1 MLIALFC
8 TGASLYA
15 QSSEKDKATIKWI
28 DSSNKKSDHAIMSKD
43 TVTLLGLYAKDFLF
57 THSGGNIDTKDSW
70 IKSIKNADRHY
81 ISRTHDSVQAELH
94 SNVVIVKG
102 RLLIE
107 RQDKDKTAQYGIMY
121 VRIYAFSFVP
131 VALPEWLFHFS
142 GSHSLLVVT
151 SALWPSTVILK

>member
-70 IKSIKNADRHY
+70 IKSIKKQISIIRHVHM
-81 ISRTHDSVQAELH
+81 IQCKQSCIA
-94 SNVVIVKG
+94 
-102 RLLIE
+102 
-107 RQDKDKTAQYGIMY
+107 M
-121 VRIYAFSFVP
+121 
-131 VALPEWLFHFS
+131 
-142 GSHSLLVVT
+142 
-151 SALWPSTVILK
+151 